1 MWPQD
6 ISINTIKTY
15 IFNFQ
20 FELTDQIMKL
30 EKILNEKKIEESRIN
45 NSDEMAMQ
53 MKFYK
58 SYEFRLEKTK

>member
-1 MWPQD
+1 
-6 ISINTIKTY
+6 
-15 IFNFQ
+15 
-20 FELTDQIMKL
+20 MKL